1 MVGVRAVLAGTVV
14 AVCLAIVAPG
24 VASASYSV
32 PYGGSALAEA
42 IWNETWQPEALAGGN
57 NGCKPSAAHPYPV
70 VLVHAT
76 LADEGSNWVTLSP
89 LLANNGYC
97 VYGFNYGA
105 TLASFEL
112 WPFIGPRIDGLG
124 HIESS
129 AKELSSFVSKVLS
142 KTGATKVDLV
152 GHSQGG
158 MMPNYYIK
166 YLGGAAK
173 VNELIGLAPSN
184 HGTTLDGLTQL
195 VEKFPFATEIT
206 TALIEFLGAPSLP
219 EQTERSAFMTK
230 LFGTGDPVAAG
241 VRYVVIETSHDEV
254 VTPYTHAF
262 LTGAN
267 VTNITIQSQCPSDP
281 VAHIGMFDDS
291 PSLQNVLNQLSAS
304 RTRRSKPVARTTGR
318 ASDAHSGQVPAPRW
332 GRDRAP
338 ARSCVDSPDR
348 RRRSRLTPAPR
359 ADGGRS
365 KGPVCARRE
374 GERPAPPRRPH
385 RRRPV
390 EHRPDHDRQH
400 RRRDR

>member
-1 MVGVRAVLAGTVV
+1 MLGVKTALVGALV
-14 AVCLAIVAPG
+14 AVIVAAAGPAT
-24 VASASYSV
+24 ASASYTV
-32 PYGGSALAEA
+32 PYGNSALGEA
-42 IWNETWQPEALAGGN
+42 IWNETWEPEALAGGN

-76 LADEGSNWVTLSP
+76 MADEGSNWVTLAP

-142 KTGATKVDLV
+142 KTGASKVDLV

-166 YLGGAAK
+166 YLGGASK
-173 VNELIGLAPSN
+173 VDKLIGLAPSN
-184 HGTTLDGLTQL
+184 HGTTLSGVTEL

-206 TALIEFLGAPSLP
+206 TALIEFLGAPSLT
-219 EQTERSAFMTK
+219 EQTEKSSFMAK
-230 LFGTGDPVAAG
+230 LFGSGDPIVAG
-241 VRYVVIETSHDEV
+241 VKYVVIETTHDEV

-262 LTGAN
+262 LTGAG

-291 PSLQNVLNQLSAS
+291 PSLQNVLNQLSSSPNPSFTAS
-304 RTRRSKPVARTTGR
+304 CTNY
-318 ASDAHSGQVPAPRW
+318 GQ
-332 GRDRAP
+332 GI
-338 ARSCVDSPDR
+338 
-348 RRRSRLTPAPR
+348 
-359 ADGGRS
+359 
-365 KGPVCARRE
+365 
-374 GERPAPPRRPH
+374 
-385 RRRPV
+385 
-390 EHRPDHDRQH
+390 
-400 RRRDR
+400 

>member
-1 MVGVRAVLAGTVV
+1 MLGVRGALLGALVAVLLALAAPATAG
-14 AVCLAIVAPG
+14 
-24 VASASYSV
+24 ASYSV
-32 PYGGSALAEA
+32 PYGNSALADA
-42 IWNETWQPEALAGGN
+42 IWNETWEPEALTGGN

-142 KTGATKVDLV
+142 KTGASKVDLV

-158 MMPNYYIK
+158 MMPNYYIED
-166 YLGGAAK
+166 LGGASK

-184 HGTTLDGLTQL
+184 HGTTLDGLTKL
-195 VEKFPFATEIT
+195 LEKFPFASEIT
-206 TALIEFLGAPSLP
+206 TGLLELLGTPSLP
-219 EQTERSAFMTK
+219 EQEETSAFIKK
-230 LFGTGDPVAAG
+230 LFGSGEPVVAG
-241 VRYVVIETSHDEV
+241 VRYVVIETTHDEV

-262 LTGAN
+262 LSGSG

-291 PSLQNVLNQLSAS
+291 PALQNVLNQLSSSPNPSFKATCS
-304 RTRRSKPVARTTGR
+304 NY
-318 ASDAHSGQVPAPRW
+318 GQ
-332 GRDRAP
+332 GI
-338 ARSCVDSPDR
+338 
-348 RRRSRLTPAPR
+348 
-359 ADGGRS
+359 
-365 KGPVCARRE
+365 
-374 GERPAPPRRPH
+374 
-385 RRRPV
+385 
-390 EHRPDHDRQH
+390 
-400 RRRDR
+400 